1 MRNVTIVESN
11 VEPNKENLWFYKG
24 ELKWF
29 GPKGWETVGTSDTTP
44 KHTSK
49 KVDHNNIPPL
59 QMKNNE

>member
-29 GPKGWETVGTSDTTP
+29 GPKGWETVVTSDITP
-44 KHTSK
+44 KYVSK
-49 KVDHNNIPPL
+49 EADHNNTPPSTD
-59 QMKNNE
+59 EE